1 MARMPRAPA
10 RSPIHHGRPGA
21 GSVQPLEAIPTAVS
35 TSNLLLGPGTLYYG
49 DFGATE
55 PADTAVATAPDSGDW
70 TDVGGT
76 NDGVTLSIE
85 QEYTELTVDQI
96 VDRVGSRLT
105 NRTMTVATNLAEPT
119 LENLSLV
126 VNGGGT
132 VSSGSGYKSFSPAN
146 DTSATQPTYCAL
158 IFDGIAPGGGIRRVF
173 GRRMLSTENV
183 EFAYSKEDQT
193 VFSVTF
199 TAHYVSNSITPF
211 KIVDE
216 V

>member
-1 MARMPRAPA
+1 MAVVA
-10 RSPIHHGRPGA
+10 
-21 GSVQPLEAIPTAVS
+21 
-35 TSNLLLGPGTLYYG
+35 SNLTMGPGTLYH
-49 DFGATE
+49 GAE
-55 PADTAVATAPDSGDW
+55 ATADPANADVANPPGVGY

-76 NDGVTLSIE
+76 NDGVTLAIE

-105 NRTMTVATNLAEPT
+105 NRTMTLATNLAEPT

-132 VSSGSGYKSFSPAN
+132 VSTGTGYKSFEPAN
-146 DTSATQPTYCAL
+146 DTSATQPTYSKL
-158 IFDGIAPGGGIRRVF
+158 IFDGIAPGGGNRRVI

-183 EFAYSKEDQT
+183 EFAYAKDEQT

-199 TAHYVSNSITPF
+199 TAHYVSNSIAPF
-211 KIVDE
+211 AIIDE
-216 V
+216 D